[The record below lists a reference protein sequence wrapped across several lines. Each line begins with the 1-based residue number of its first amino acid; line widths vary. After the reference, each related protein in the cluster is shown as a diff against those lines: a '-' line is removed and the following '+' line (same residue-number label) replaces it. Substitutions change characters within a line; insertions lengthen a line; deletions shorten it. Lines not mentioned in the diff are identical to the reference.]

1 MMQPSEATQAY
12 KQQILRSGV
21 AIQLVILGKDAFPQ
35 ESTGIAFCKE
45 TWAGQAN
52 HTCSGRYVLEALG
65 VDWRAEQARGGDP
78 IKLFH
83 ALRDVGVVFF
93 NACYAKPEGKQFAK
107 STHEQAI
114 KAGYAFNREILE
126 AAPRVILCGQAEL
139 MRWAHPI
146 IDSKYKAYVH
156 PSQLNGISRHEKL
169 RNAWAETWGTPAS
182 LESDWPTKPAGI
194 SLLK

>member
-1 MMQPSEATQAY
+1 MQPSEATQAY
-12 KQQILRSGV
+12 KQQILQSGV

-35 ESTGIAFCKE
+35 EPTGIAFCKE

-93 NACYAKPEGKQFAK
+93 NACYVKPDGKQFAK

-114 KAGYAFNREILE
+114 KVGYAFNQEILE
-126 AAPRVILCGQAEL
+126 TTPRIILCGQAQL

-146 IDSKYKAYVH
+146 IDDKYKTYVH
-156 PSQLNGISRHEKL
+156 PSQLNGISPHPKVRI
-169 RNAWAETWGTPAS
+169 AWAETWGNPGS
-182 LESDWPTKPAGI
+182 LERDWPTKPAGI
-194 SLLK
+194 ALLK